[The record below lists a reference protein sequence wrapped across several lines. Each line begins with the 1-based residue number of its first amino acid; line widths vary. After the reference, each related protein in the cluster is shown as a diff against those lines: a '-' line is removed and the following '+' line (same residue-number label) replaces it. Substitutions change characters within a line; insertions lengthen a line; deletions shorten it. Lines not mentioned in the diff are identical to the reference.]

1 MRLVYLSGL
10 LIVFSVSV
18 LIAQEKMESNIEMAY
33 QNAKKGIYWALSN
46 IPVKKS
52 RLENDLIAED
62 RLYSSVRLDKE
73 INGVKVVSRGFYNT
87 NEVEIIIYKS
97 YDSLKS
103 EGYDVPVKEK
113 EED

>member
-18 LIAQEKMESNIEMAY
+18 LFAQEKMESNIEMAC

-103 EGYDVPVKEK
+103 EGYDVPVKER

>member
-1 MRLVYLSGL
+1 MKLMYLAGL
-10 LIVFSVSV
+10 LIIFAVSN
-18 LIAQEKMESNIEMAY
+18 LFGQEKLESDINVAY

-46 IPVKKS
+46 IPIKKS

-73 INGVKVVSRGFYNT
+73 VNGVKVVSRGFYRT
-87 NEVEIIIYKS
+87 NEVEIIIYRS

-103 EGYDVPVKEK
+103 EGYDVPISESG
-113 EED
+113 DD